1 MRQLMAPA
9 GSCAGSA
16 VMQVEE
22 HDVDFD
28 AGWQLL
34 KTYTRDTVTSNLGVT
49 SPLDTFLQSMLL
61 NADEVSLYLVRF

>member
-9 GSCAGSA
+9 GSCAGST

-22 HDVDFD
+22 HDVDSD

-49 SPLDTFLQSMLL
+49 SPLDTFLQGMLL
-61 NADEVSLYLVRF
+61 NADEVSWYLVRF